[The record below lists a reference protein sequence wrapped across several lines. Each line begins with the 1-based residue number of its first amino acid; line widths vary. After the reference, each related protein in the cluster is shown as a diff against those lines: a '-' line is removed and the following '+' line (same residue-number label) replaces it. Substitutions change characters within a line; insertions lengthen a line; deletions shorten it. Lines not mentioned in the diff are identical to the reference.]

1 MAKRS
6 RPRIVMDQL
15 DLEAFPEHVQVAL
28 AEVVGAAREG
38 VLALSVACGLQVVTE
53 LMAADLERICG
64 PKGKH
69 DAGREAYRH
78 GSERRLLP
86 LGGAL
91 VGADRPRARTTE
103 GREVPL
109 PTWEVFCSRDLLHE
123 IALGRM
129 LAGLSARRYRAG
141 SEPGGQV
148 ELRGTSRSSISRRFR
163 RATEA
168 KLAELFGRDLSG
180 LDLLAVFV
188 DGMHVGSHLIV
199 VALGVD
205 EQGRKHPLGLWEGTT
220 ENAAVCRSL
229 VGNLI
234 DRGLPADRPLLFV
247 TDGGKAIRKVIRE
260 TWGELALHQR
270 CRNHKLEN
278 VTGHLPERERTF
290 IARKIR
296 AAWGLEDA
304 RAAERELR
312 QIARHLESA
321 HPGAAASI
329 LEGLE
334 ETLTVTRLGLPAS
347 LRRTFKTT
355 NPIESMISIAR
366 DAPATSS
373 AGATGRWPF
382 GGSPPACRGRAPVP
396 KGQRLPGPTRPQASA
411 RNCRVDRPKFYD
423 RRDILIIPVTSAC
436 QLDSVS
442 RAGAG
447 LRSRA

>member
-1 MAKRS
+1 
-6 RPRIVMDQL
+6 MDQL

-205 EQGRKHPLGLWEGTT
+205 EQGRKHPLGL
-220 ENAAVCRSL
+220 L
-229 VGNLI
+229 
-234 DRGLPADRPLLFV
+234 
-247 TDGGKAIRKVIRE
+247 GG
-260 TWGELALHQR
+260 H
-270 CRNHKLEN
+270 H
-278 VTGHLPERERTF
+278 RERRRVPL
-290 IARKIR
+290 ARR
-296 AAWGLEDA
+296 EPHRPGLAGGPAVAVRDRRGKGHPQGDPGDLGRA
-304 RAAERELR
+304 RAA
-312 QIARHLESA
+312 
-321 HPGAAASI
+321 
-329 LEGLE
+329 
-334 ETLTVTRLGLPAS
+334 PA
-347 LRRTFKTT
+347 
-355 NPIESMISIAR
+355 
-366 DAPATSS
+366 
-373 AGATGRWPF
+373 
-382 GGSPPACRGRAPVP
+382 VP
-396 KGQRLPGPTRPQASA
+396 
-411 RNCRVDRPKFYD
+411 
-423 RRDILIIPVTSAC
+423 
-436 QLDSVS
+436 
-442 RAGAG
+442 
-447 LRSRA
+447 

>member
-6 RPRIVMDQL
+6 RPRIITKDRL
-15 DLEAFPEHVQVAL
+15 DLEAFPEHVRVAL
-28 AEVVGAAREG
+28 AEVASAARQG
-38 VLALSVACGLQVVTE
+38 VLAVSVACGLQVVAE
-53 LMAADLERICG
+53 MMAADVEAICG

-69 DAGREAYRH
+69 DADREAYRH
-78 GSERRLLP
+78 GTERRLLP

-91 VGADRPRARTTE
+91 VGADRPRARTID
-103 GREVPL
+103 GREVTL
-109 PTWEVFCSRDLLHE
+109 PTWEVFSSRDLLGQ

-141 SEPGGQV
+141 SEPVGEV
-148 ELRGTSRSSISRRFR
+148 ELHGTSRSAISRRFR
-163 RATEA
+163 GATET

-180 LDLLAVFV
+180 LSLLAVFL

-229 VGNLI
+229 IGNLI
-234 DRGLPADRPLLFV
+234 DRGLATDRAMLFV

-278 VTGHLPERERTF
+278 ITSHLPERERTF
-290 IARKIR
+290 IARKVR
-296 AAWGLEDA
+296 AAWSKTDA
-304 RAAERELR
+304 EGAERELR
-312 QIARHLESA
+312 GIAAHLESA

-334 ETLTVTRLGLPAS
+334 ETLTVTRLEMPPS
-347 LRRTFKTT
+347 LCRTFKTT

-366 DAPATSS
+366 DATRNVKRWRDGKMALRWIA
-373 AGATGRWPF
+373 AGMLQAERQFRKVDGYRDLHVLK
-382 GGSPPACRGRAPVP
+382 RALERHQEVIEG
-396 KGQRLPGPTRPQASA
+396 KRKVA
-411 RNCRVDRPKFYD
+411 
-423 RRDILIIPVTSAC
+423 
-436 QLDSVS
+436 
-442 RAGAG
+442 
-447 LRSRA
+447 

>member
-6 RPRIVMDQL
+6 RPRIVTKDHL

-28 AEVVGAAREG
+28 AEVAGAAREG
-38 VLALSVACGLQVVTE
+38 VLALSVACGLQVVNE
-53 LMAADLERICG
+53 ILAADVERICG

-69 DAGREAYRH
+69 DADRGAYRH
-78 GSERRLLP
+78 GTEERLLP

-91 VGADRPRARTTE
+91 VRADRPRARTTD
-103 GREVPL
+103 GREVEL
-109 PTWEVFCSRDLLHE
+109 PSWVAFSSRDLLGE

-141 SEPGGQV
+141 AEPVG
-148 ELRGTSRSSISRRFR
+148 EIRLHGTSRSAISRRFR

-168 KLAELFGRDLSG
+168 RLAELFGKDLSE
-180 LDLLAVFV
+180 LSLLAVFI
-188 DGMHVGSHLIV
+188 DGMHVGEHLIV

-229 VGNLI
+229 VGTLI
-234 DRGLPADRPLLFV
+234 DRGLPTDKALLFV

-278 VTGHLPERERTF
+278 ITGHLPERERTF
-290 IARKIR
+290 IARKVR
-296 AAWGLEDA
+296 AAWSNPDA
-304 RAAERELR
+304 TAAERELR
-312 QIARHLESA
+312 AIAAHLEAA

-329 LEGLE
+329 TEGLG
-334 ETLTVTRLGLPAS
+334 ETLTVTRLGLPPS
-347 LRRTFKTT
+347 LCRTFKTT

-366 DAPATSS
+366 DATRNVKRWRDGKMAMRWIA
-373 AGATGRWPF
+373 AGMLEAERQFRKVDGYRDLHIL
-382 GGSPPACRGRAPVP
+382 
-396 KGQRLPGPTRPQASA
+396 KGALERHQEVVEGTKKVA
-411 RNCRVDRPKFYD
+411 
-423 RRDILIIPVTSAC
+423 
-436 QLDSVS
+436 
-442 RAGAG
+442 
-447 LRSRA
+447 